1 MPIIR
6 ITEIDVKIASKCREE
21 NLKKER
27 GFSALMQEINKHN
40 RNTIEQLD
48 EEIQDASNGDIQ
60 SDSDATDV

>member
-6 ITEIDVKIASKCREE
+6 ITELDVKIANQSREE

-27 GFSALMQEINKHN
+27 GFSVLMHEINKHN
-40 RNTIEQLD
+40 RKTIEQLD